1 MSTQVNIF
9 MPEYLTGVTAVGYH
23 FHFIADDHQHG
34 GHLLDLTLTSA
45 TIEVDPLEQ
54 VQLVIPQT
62 ALFQT
67 ADFTPEQ
74 Q

>member
-23 FHFIADDHQHG
+23 FHFIADDRYVG
-34 GHLLDLTLTSA
+34 GHLLDLALTSA
-45 TIEVDPLEQ
+45 TVEVDPLEQ
-54 VQLVIPQT
+54 VQLLIPQT

-67 ADFTPEQ
+67 ANFTPEQ